1 MRVSLRNL
9 KGVRKRGK
17 EGRGERA
24 ARVDHALDTSSAGCG
39 RFLFVTVIA
48 GETESSLSRG
58 EVALLLM
65 VYGRLLNARVGL
77 EGWRRGAQQ
86 EMGSQS
92 GNAFFTVI
100 TPRSLQ
106 WSSVRLVWVVGP
118 VVGVGARKGC
128 RWGMG
133 LV

>member
-1 MRVSLRNL
+1 M
-9 KGVRKRGK
+9 RKRGK

-39 RFLFVTVIA
+39 RFLFVTVIS

-77 EGWRRGAQQ
+77 EGMEERGPTRD
-86 EMGSQS
+86 G
-92 GNAFFTVI
+92 FTV
-100 TPRSLQ
+100 
-106 WSSVRLVWVVGP
+106 G
-118 VVGVGARKGC
+118 
-128 RWGMG
+128 
-133 LV
+133 

>member
-1 MRVSLRNL
+1 MCEIGQTSVALGLYARLVDCWGGGWKMSVSLRNL

-58 EVALLLM
+58 EVALL
-65 VYGRLLNARVGL
+65 V
-77 EGWRRGAQQ
+77 
-86 EMGSQS
+86 MG
-92 GNAFFTVI
+92 
-100 TPRSLQ
+100 
-106 WSSVRLVWVVGP
+106 
-118 VVGVGARKGC
+118 
-128 RWGMG
+128 
-133 LV
+133 